1 MNVRIGR
8 SGSEQETGPPA
19 AVDGA
24 AARAAPGSRRKK
36 GIRNLVIRSYDAI
49 AASVI
54 YASGLLRPYS
64 SNIAAITTP

>member
-1 MNVRIGR
+1 MY
-8 SGSEQETGPPA
+8 GSVEAAASKKRAPPA